1 MNIISENSEISEVKK
16 LIISILEKCD
26 DPTDLKSYISILG
39 RNYTWLI
46 QGIILDPNWFTPY
59 LKSNPIISFCCGI
72 KYFNATEIKIL
83 ISVSTKRLFFFDK
96 EMCEKKDNNR
106 RKIDYTLEMIRI
118 CRTNRFHYSF
128 LKENQNPSFKQKIN
142 YILLITDKNSKIVFN
157 ENYEIDTSYTLNQ
170 NLELV
175 PKDIERSDYFD
186 KKVNL
191 RKNRKINIFQLLS
204 KLFLLNHFL

>member
-16 LIISILEKCD
+16 LIIFILEKCD

-39 RNYTWLI
+39 RNYTWLM
-46 QGIILDPNWFTPY
+46 QGIILDPVWFLPY
-59 LKSNPIISFCCGI
+59 IKSNSIISFCCGI
-72 KYFNATEIKIL
+72 KYFNSDEIKIL
-83 ISVSTKRLFFFDK
+83 ISVANKKLFFFDK

-118 CRTNRFHYSF
+118 CRMNRFHYSF
-128 LKENQNPSFKQKIN
+128 LKEKQNPSFNEKIN
-142 YILLITDKNSKIVFN
+142 NILLITDKNNKIVFN

-175 PKDIERSDYFD
+175 PKEIDYD
-186 KKVNL
+186 RKK
-191 RKNRKINIFQLLS
+191 RKTNILQLLS